1 MKEEEVAGRRREEVL
16 WVSGRSRK
24 RWRRCWRKRKRETG
38 GGSGGWKLAPVGNA
52 TFGEREE
59 GGGGVNGAKGTR
71 GWAVGWRRHHV
82 DRKLF
87 LFCFYRLEEA
97 AGREG
102 REEVAIKNVVQGRR
116 PGGGLP

>member
-59 GGGGVNGAKGTR
+59 GGGGLTGRKERGGGPLAGGGTTSTENCFSF
-71 GWAVGWRRHHV
+71 VFIVWRRRRGARGA
-82 DRKLF
+82 RKSQL
-87 LFCFYRLEEA
+87 
-97 AGREG
+97 
-102 REEVAIKNVVQGRR
+102 KM
-116 PGGGLP
+116 